1 MLKYLLTKTSF
12 LRRTPR
18 GILKNTQG
26 KSRLHSCHTATEE
39 ARGELHILKVCFT
52 ALKTAILSKILTIYG
67 RNLPN
72 KGICLQR
79 KKGRKRKIQKNFTP
93 YTYKSTDG
101 FYIYVG
107 KNNVQNDFL
116 TLKFASS
123 NDIWLHTKNIP
134 GSHVIIRKDR
144 GEIPDSTL
152 FQAAHAGGL
161 SQQGKEFFPCGG

>member
-1 MLKYLLTKTSF
+1 
-12 LRRTPR
+12 
-18 GILKNTQG
+18 
-26 KSRLHSCHTATEE
+26 
-39 ARGELHILKVCFT
+39 VCFT

-79 KKGRKRKIQKNFTP
+79 KKGRKRKFKKLYSLYLQVHRR
-93 YTYKSTDG
+93 

-152 FQAAHAGGL
+152 FQAAMLAAYHSKAKN
-161 SQQGKEFFPCGG
+161 SSHVEVDYTRSKM